1 MCVYIYPY
9 NYKVVTP
16 NVTFVDSLTH
26 LTIIITIAIT
36 TINPLVNLVLFTNF
50 AILNWGTTLYEWANP
65 RGLLKHGDATS
76 YFTVVNAIVILC
88 LY

>member
-1 MCVYIYPY
+1 MCTIIIIYVCVYIYPY

-16 NVTFVDSLTH
+16 NVTFIDSLTH

-50 AILNWGTTLYEWANP
+50 AILNWGTTLYE
-65 RGLLKHGDATS
+65 
-76 YFTVVNAIVILC
+76 
-88 LY
+88 

>member
-1 MCVYIYPY
+1 MHVHNYNYICVCVYIYPY

-36 TINPLVNLVLFTNF
+36 TLNPLVNLVLFTNF
-50 AILNWGTTLYEWANP
+50 ASLNWGTTLYE
-65 RGLLKHGDATS
+65 
-76 YFTVVNAIVILC
+76 
-88 LY
+88 